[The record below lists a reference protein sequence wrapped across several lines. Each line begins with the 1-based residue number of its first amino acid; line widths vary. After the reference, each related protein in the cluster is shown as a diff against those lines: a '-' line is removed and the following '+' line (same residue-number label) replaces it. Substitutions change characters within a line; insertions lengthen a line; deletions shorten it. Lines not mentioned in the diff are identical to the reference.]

1 MQDTTFRCMGTDV
14 RLLVDGPRGTLH
26 RERAFIEGF
35 GRRLSRFEPGSE
47 LCALNAD
54 PRDAVPASRLLR
66 SAVAAGLWAAEHSGG
81 MVDPTL
87 TGAVERAGYCS
98 SREGVASAPLREA
111 LDTAPPRRSAAPHRA
126 AAWRSV
132 SVDDAAGVIRRP
144 PGLRL
149 DTGGT
154 GKGLCA
160 DAVAHR
166 LGACERF
173 VVDCGGDMALRGEW
187 DVAVEHPL
195 TREHAHT
202 LRLDGGGVATSGLNV
217 RVWRRADGTCAHHL
231 IDPSTGEPAW
241 TGLVG
246 ATAVA
251 GSALEAETLSK
262 LALLS
267 GPEGARRVLAGGGGV
282 LFHDDGAVEVV
293 A

>member
-1 MQDTTFRCMGTDV
+1 
-14 RLLVDGPRGTLH
+14 
-26 RERAFIEGF
+26 
-35 GRRLSRFEPGSE
+35 
-47 LCALNAD
+47 
-54 PRDAVPASRLLR
+54 
-66 SAVAAGLWAAEHSGG
+66 
-81 MVDPTL
+81 
-87 TGAVERAGYCS
+87 
-98 SREGVASAPLREA
+98 
-111 LDTAPPRRSAAPHRA
+111 
-126 AAWRSV
+126 V
-132 SVDDAAGVIRRP
+132 SVDDARGVIRRP

-149 DTGGT
+149 DTGGA

-166 LGACERF
+166 LGRCQRF

-202 LRLDGGGVATSGLNV
+202 LRVDGGGVATSGVNIRL
-217 RVWRRADGTCAHHL
+217 WRRADGSHAHHL

-267 GPEGARRVLAGGGGV
+267 GPGGARRVLAHRGGV
-282 LFHDDGAVEVV
+282 LFHDDGSVEVV